1 MTRQILKLLFNGI
14 KIERK
19 TIINKKNANT
29 TITVANIKVS
39 PHLTFLD
46 ISILMTLCPE
56 ISVLNPYL
64 SCASLL

>member
-1 MTRQILKLLFNGI
+1 MIRQILILLFKGI

-29 TITVANIKVS
+29 TMTEANKGIAS
-39 PHLTFLD
+39 FNFLD

-64 SCASLL
+64 SCASL